1 MESMLAASPN
11 TLLSLSSY
19 ADNSNYS
26 MISEIK
32 VRIFEGDSCTTRK
45 FNMRKLSDGTI
56 VLEDGK
62 SRVIQ
67 RPKYHPDRALSQVQ
81 TANGNQHESVI
92 TIQSFKNF
100 IACNTAKAIVKI
112 GTKISGW
119 FAAESQSQ
127 SKAFFRCTLL

>member
-1 MESMLAASPN
+1 MEMESMLAASPN

-19 ADNSNYS
+19 ADNNSHS

-32 VRIFEGDSCTTRK
+32 VRIFAGDSCTTRK

-67 RPKYHPDRALSQVQ
+67 RPKYHPDRTLSQVQ
-81 TANGNQHESVI
+81 TANGNQSEPVI

-100 IACNTAKAIVKI
+100 IACNAATTIIKI

-119 FAAESQSQ
+119 FAAQS
-127 SKAFFRCTLL
+127 